1 MHKKNRK
8 LTMNIK
14 NKLEYLRGR
23 IQAERIGTG
32 KIMELQSLAGMNI
45 KNRLEHLR
53 GRIQAERIS
62 LGEIIELQSLA
73 DHIEPDDVLLAE
85 WAGIPEEVFAQKR

>member
-32 KIMELQSLAGMNI
+32 KIMELQSLA
-45 KNRLEHLR
+45 
-53 GRIQAERIS
+53 
-62 LGEIIELQSLA
+62 